1 MGDVL
6 QTVPGVDPAR
16 LGVLGICGGGGYT
29 IAASSTDRRFRAVA
43 TLSAFNTGIVRRDG
57 YVATAADSMDE
68 RLEMAAEARTMEVLT
83 GQTVYP
89 EQSTVSEGPVFDLYR
104 EGGEYYGNTHF
115 HPSAGAANPVSNL
128 IELASFDASDYAPMI
143 AQPLLMIAGSRS
155 EGLYLTLGIYEEAVH
170 AASRSLYLI
179 EGASH
184 IETYYVPEYV
194 DEAVF
199 VLKESFMMWVSQNLR
214 TGSIDLCLPFLC
226 L

>member
-1 MGDVL
+1 MV
-6 QTVPGVDPAR
+6 
-16 LGVLGICGGGGYT
+16 I
-29 IAASSTDRRFRAVA
+29 
-43 TLSAFNTGIVRRDG
+43 
-57 YVATAADSMDE
+57 
-68 RLEMAAEARTMEVLT
+68 
-83 GQTVYP
+83 
-89 EQSTVSEGPVFDLYR
+89 
-104 EGGEYYGNTHF
+104 HF

-170 AASRSLYLI
+170 AASRSLHLI

-214 TGSIDLCLPFLC
+214 TGSIDLCLPFWRLRGHARESIKTKASGHFFPDAESSHR
-226 L
+226 LLIHLISTFSSSSFGSTHERSR